1 MQILHSGRTLLNN
14 HTMQKPD
21 NNYSP
26 AVQQVIDAVD
36 KKHIELIKKQR
47 SVIDDLKAS
56 NPIPYWLAV
65 IIAALTIVH
74 LITSIIDTVKGW
86 L

>member
-1 MQILHSGRTLLNN
+1 MQ
-14 HTMQKPD
+14 QPD

-26 AVQQVIDAVD
+26 AIQQVIDAVD

-47 SVIDDLKAS
+47 SVIDELKAN
-56 NPIPYWLAV
+56 NPVPYWAAV
-65 IIAALTIVH
+65 AIAVLTILH

>member
-1 MQILHSGRTLLNN
+1 MS
-14 HTMQKPD
+14 KSK

-26 AVQQVIDAVD
+26 AVQEVIDAVD
-36 KKHIELIKKQR
+36 KKHIELIKRQR

-65 IIAALTIVH
+65 LIALLTIIH
-74 LITSIIDTVKGW
+74 LTTSIIDTVKGW